1 MVHLTTALDASSGV
15 PLYEQLYRSLAGEMR
30 SGTLAAGTRMP
41 GKRRLAA
48 ELSVSVN
55 TVDAAYQML
64 AAEGYLE
71 SRERSGFYV
80 QEYLALPSRP
90 AGGTEQPAPPKPEP
104 PVLPVRYDLST
115 RGVDPELFPFRTWA
129 RLQKEESAVQQ
140 VLDSPAAAKGLD
152 DSYQPVP
159 DVRDD
164 PAYFARL
171 YDQYATD
178 VLRVC
183 YFYLSDREKA
193 EDVCQDVFV
202 RLMTTHPLLQPGR
215 EKSWLLKVAL
225 NRCRDLWRGAW
236 LKRVILGGPTFELI
250 PAPDE
255 FSRRDDQQAMMAA
268 INQLPA
274 TFKEVILL
282 HYYQGMNIA
291 EIAQMLELPEGTI
304 SSRLSRGR
312 KKLESILLK
321 GGDAR

>member
-1 MVHLTTALDASSGV
+1 MS
-15 PLYEQLYRSLAGEMR
+15 
-30 SGTLAAGTRMP
+30 
-41 GKRRLAA
+41 
-48 ELSVSVN
+48 
-55 TVDAAYQML
+55 
-64 AAEGYLE
+64 
-71 SRERSGFYV
+71 
-80 QEYLALPSRP
+80 
-90 AGGTEQPAPPKPEP
+90 EP
-104 PVLPVRYDLST
+104 TSKH
-115 RGVDPELFPFRTWA
+115 
-129 RLQKEESAVQQ
+129 KEESAVQQ
-140 VLDSPAAAKGLD
+140 ALDSPAAAKGLD

-164 PAYFARL
+164 PVYFARL

-274 TFKEVILL
+274 TFKAVILL

>member
-1 MVHLTTALDASSGV
+1 MS
-15 PLYEQLYRSLAGEMR
+15 
-30 SGTLAAGTRMP
+30 
-41 GKRRLAA
+41 
-48 ELSVSVN
+48 
-55 TVDAAYQML
+55 
-64 AAEGYLE
+64 
-71 SRERSGFYV
+71 
-80 QEYLALPSRP
+80 
-90 AGGTEQPAPPKPEP
+90 EP
-104 PVLPVRYDLST
+104 TSKH
-115 RGVDPELFPFRTWA
+115 
-129 RLQKEESAVQQ
+129 KEESAVQQ

-164 PAYFARL
+164 PVYFARL

>member
-1 MVHLTTALDASSGV
+1 MSELTS
-15 PLYEQLYRSLAGEMR
+15 
-30 SGTLAAGTRMP
+30 
-41 GKRRLAA
+41 KH
-48 ELSVSVN
+48 
-55 TVDAAYQML
+55 
-64 AAEGYLE
+64 
-71 SRERSGFYV
+71 
-80 QEYLALPSRP
+80 
-90 AGGTEQPAPPKPEP
+90 
-104 PVLPVRYDLST
+104 
-115 RGVDPELFPFRTWA
+115 
-129 RLQKEESAVQQ
+129 KEESAVQQ
-140 VLDSPAAAKGLD
+140 ALDSPAAAKGLD

-202 RLMTTHPLLQPGR
+202 RLMTTHPVLQPGR

>member
-1 MVHLTTALDASSGV
+1 MS
-15 PLYEQLYRSLAGEMR
+15 
-30 SGTLAAGTRMP
+30 
-41 GKRRLAA
+41 
-48 ELSVSVN
+48 
-55 TVDAAYQML
+55 
-64 AAEGYLE
+64 
-71 SRERSGFYV
+71 
-80 QEYLALPSRP
+80 
-90 AGGTEQPAPPKPEP
+90 EP
-104 PVLPVRYDLST
+104 TSKH
-115 RGVDPELFPFRTWA
+115 
-129 RLQKEESAVQQ
+129 KEESAVQQ
-140 VLDSPAAAKGLD
+140 ALDSPAAAKGLD

-159 DVRDD
+159 DVQDD
-164 PAYFARL
+164 PAYFAQL

>member
-1 MVHLTTALDASSGV
+1 MS
-15 PLYEQLYRSLAGEMR
+15 
-30 SGTLAAGTRMP
+30 
-41 GKRRLAA
+41 
-48 ELSVSVN
+48 
-55 TVDAAYQML
+55 
-64 AAEGYLE
+64 
-71 SRERSGFYV
+71 
-80 QEYLALPSRP
+80 
-90 AGGTEQPAPPKPEP
+90 
-104 PVLPVRYDLST
+104 
-115 RGVDPELFPFRTWA
+115 DPTSKH
-129 RLQKEESAVQQ
+129 KEESAVQQ
-140 VLDSPAAAKGLD
+140 ALDSPAAAKGLD

-202 RLMTTHPLLQPGR
+202 RLMTTHPVLQPGR